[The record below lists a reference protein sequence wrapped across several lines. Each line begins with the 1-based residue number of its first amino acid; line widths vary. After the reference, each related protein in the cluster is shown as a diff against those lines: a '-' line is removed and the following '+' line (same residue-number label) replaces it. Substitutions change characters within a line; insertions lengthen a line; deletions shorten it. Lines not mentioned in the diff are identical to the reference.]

1 MLPNQPARASANYRS
16 NAGEISDTV
25 CTCDESDLVS
35 RNMKLVFKQ
44 MRIVPLLFVGVA
56 IFLTSCASVQREAA
70 PARPDRPEPGK
81 GLVIVYRERHF
92 TGGGVSYKVFDNG
105 TRIGG
110 LPNGAY
116 FVYQAKPG
124 VHKFTAST
132 EVTDEKPLTVEAGK
146 TYYVRGE
153 VQMGLFVGRPH
164 LIIVDRQEAESALK
178 DLHRVK
184 MKP

>member
-1 MLPNQPARASANYRS
+1 MKAVSFTFKRSAIWMS
-16 NAGEISDTV
+16 FI
-25 CTCDESDLVS
+25 
-35 RNMKLVFKQ
+35 
-44 MRIVPLLFVGVA
+44 VA
-56 IFLTSCASVQREAA
+56 IGSCFLSSCASVQREAA
-70 PARPDRPEPGK
+70 PAQADRPERGK
-81 GLVIVYRERHF
+81 ALVVFYRERRF
-92 TGGGVSYKVFDNG
+92 VGGGVSYKVFDNG

-124 VHKFTAST
+124 AHKFTAST
-132 EVTDEKPLTVEAGK
+132 ESTAQHVLTLDAGQ

-153 VQMGLFVGRPH
+153 VHMGVMVGRPE
-164 LIIVDRQEAESALK
+164 LVIADSKEAVAAIK